1 MKDCGS
7 YSNGGR
13 SMKKILSG
21 ILLLSMVMSLV
32 ACGGGNNETT
42 APTESKAADE
52 TTKDES
58 TSEEGQGDGATETF
72 VIGGLGPLTGPAASY
87 GTSVKQ
93 GMQIAIDEINAA
105 GGVTVG
111 GTTYKFEMNFA
122 DDEASTDVAITA
134 YNKLFDDGI
143 NALVGAVTTDA
154 QLSIMEQTYE
164 DGIFQIT
171 PSASGADC
179 VKFDNAFRLCFTDP
193 LQGETMADYIFNE
206 LGISKVAVMYNNSDT
221 YSTGIKDAFEPKFAE
236 YGGEVVVSEA
246 FAANDVDFSTQL
258 SKIKSSGAEAIFV
271 PSYYQEASNITKQAF
286 EMELGL
292 PFFGSDGWDGILATV
307 ANPEYV
313 EGAVFLSPFLASD
326 PSVADFV
333 AAYEEAFGSIPDQF
347 AADGYDCVY
356 VIKAAIE
363 KAGSIESA
371 AMIAAM
377 TEIEVEG
384 MTGTI
389 SFGPD
394 GEPNKSAKF
403 VVIQGGEYTAK

>member
-1 MKDCGS
+1 
-7 YSNGGR
+7 
-13 SMKKILSG
+13 MKK
-21 ILLLSMVMSLV
+21 LLSLVLLFALTMSLV
-32 ACGGGNNETT
+32 ACGGGDDETT
-42 APTESKAADE
+42 AETESKATDE
-52 TTKDES
+52 TTNDES
-58 TSEEGQGDGATETF
+58 TSEAAEVEGATETF
-72 VIGGLGPLTGPAASY
+72 VIGGLGPLTGAAASY

-93 GMQIAIDEINAA
+93 GAQIAIDEINAA
-105 GGVTVG
+105 GGVSVG
-111 GTTYKFEMNFA
+111 GVTYKLELNFA

-134 YNKLFDDGI
+134 YNKLYDDGI
-143 NALVGAVTTDA
+143 NALIGAVTTDA

-179 VKFDNAFRLCFTDP
+179 VQYDNAFRLCFTDP
-193 LQGETMADYIFNE
+193 LQGETMADYIYTD
-206 LGISKVAVMYNNSDT
+206 LGLTKVALMYNNSDT
-221 YSTGIKDAFEPKFAE
+221 YSTGIKDAFEAKFAE
-236 YGGEVVVSEA
+236 LGGEVVVSEA
-246 FAANDVDFSTQL
+246 FAANDVDFATQL
-258 SKIKSSGAEAIFV
+258 SKIKSSDAEAIFV

-333 AAYEEAFGSIPDQF
+333 AAYEEAFGVAPDQF

-356 VIKAAIE
+356 VIKAAME
-363 KAGSIESA
+363 AAGSIEPA
-371 AMIAAM
+371 DMIAAM

-389 SFGPD
+389 TFGAD

-403 VVIQGGEYTAK
+403 VVIQGGEYMAK

>member
-1 MKDCGS
+1 
-7 YSNGGR
+7 
-13 SMKKILSG
+13 MKK
-21 ILLLSMVMSLV
+21 LLSLVLLFAVVMSLA
-32 ACGGGNNETT
+32 ACGSGNNETT
-42 APTESKAADE
+42 AETESKTADE
-52 TTKDES
+52 TTNDES
-58 TSEEGQGDGATETF
+58 GSEAAQGEGATETF
-72 VIGGLGPLTGPAASY
+72 VIGGLGPLTGAAASY

-93 GMQIAIDEINAA
+93 GAQIAIDEINAA

-111 GTTYKFEMNFA
+111 GVTYKFELNVA

-143 NALVGAVTTDA
+143 NALIGAVTTDA

-179 VKFDNAFRLCFTDP
+179 VKYDNAFRLCFTDP
-193 LQGETMADYIFNE
+193 LQGETMADYIFND
-206 LGISKVAVMYNNSDT
+206 LGITKVAVMYNNSDT
-221 YSTGIKDAFEPKFAE
+221 YSTGIKDAFEEKYAE
-236 YGGEVVVSEA
+236 LGGEIVASEA

-258 SKIKSSGAEAIFV
+258 SKIKGSDAEAIFV

-292 PFFGSDGWDGILATV
+292 SFLGSDGWDGILSTV

-326 PSVADFV
+326 PAVADFV
-333 AAYEEAFGSIPDQF
+333 AAYEDAYGSTPDQF
-347 AADGYDCVY
+347 AADGYDSVY

-363 KAGSIESA
+363 AAGSIESA
-371 AMIAAM
+371 DMIAAM

-389 SFGPD
+389 SFGAD
-394 GEPNKSAKF
+394 GEPNKGAKF